1 MAEPVADRPGGK
13 LLGLA
18 GLPRLR
24 HTDLKAKCIYYICDM
39 KAKRK
44 ITEEDYIK
52 GVKKANRELEIA
64 MFGKQVSMRGAVSHK
79 SKKDYNRQQMKKIE
93 W

>member
-1 MAEPVADRPGGK
+1 
-13 LLGLA
+13 
-18 GLPRLR
+18 
-24 HTDLKAKCIYYICDM
+24 M
-39 KAKRK
+39 KAKRT
-44 ITEEDYIK
+44 ITEQDYIK